1 MARRIQDIAGF
12 EPREAEAL
20 EAWRAAAKRVT
31 RAWNAWLAAEPS
43 ERAQAHAA
51 YVEALHAEDQAAGRV
66 SDAA

>member
-1 MARRIQDIAGF
+1 MARRIQDVAALG
-12 EPREAEAL
+12 PREADAL
-20 EAWRAAAKRVT
+20 EAWREAAKRVT